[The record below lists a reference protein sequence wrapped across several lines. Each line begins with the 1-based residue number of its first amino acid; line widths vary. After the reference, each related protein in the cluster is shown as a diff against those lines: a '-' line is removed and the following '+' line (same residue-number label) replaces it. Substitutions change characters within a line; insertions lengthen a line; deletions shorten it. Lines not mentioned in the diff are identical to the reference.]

1 MCINFTKV
9 KRIFII
15 ITIIFTFLACSS
27 NEKSIDVSK
36 SSIKVYKEKINFYN
50 DKNLNKKEKEFF
62 NILEIDKYA
71 SLCGNKKEYL
81 IIKNMEYSKKKS
93 YLIKDLFYKYTY
105 NLSNSCLNQKNFK
118 SKLRKLKKNN
128 QFYETY
134 NIRINKKQLLKEY
147 DDSSISISK
156 ILKKYTP
163 THPYFFKLINK
174 LNDKSLNKKQLYLLR
189 VNIERLKLL
198 KDYKSNSFIQL
209 NIPSYDFKFYENSK
223 LIKSFGTV
231 VGAYSSQTPILSS
244 KLSHFIINPTWNIPD
259 SIAASSVIPKS
270 LKDKNYLKKKN
281 IVIRKNYNLSSREYK
296 FEDINWRKYLKKNV
310 RYIPYKFIQLPSSS
324 NGMGRVKFLFKNSY
338 AVYMHDTIGS
348 WRFKINKE
356 KIRVISHG
364 CIRLEHP
371 LSLIKHISANYT
383 RKSYVSVKRSYDKEL
398 TKTIFLS
405 KYLPI
410 HITYLTVGIKNNKL
424 FFYKDIY
431 LYDKIQKLNFNN

>member
-1 MCINFTKV
+1 
-9 KRIFII
+9 
-15 ITIIFTFLACSS
+15 
-27 NEKSIDVSK
+27 
-36 SSIKVYKEKINFYN
+36 
-50 DKNLNKKEKEFF
+50 
-62 NILEIDKYA
+62 
-71 SLCGNKKEYL
+71 
-81 IIKNMEYSKKKS
+81 
-93 YLIKDLFYKYTY
+93 
-105 NLSNSCLNQKNFK
+105 
-118 SKLRKLKKNN
+118 
-128 QFYETY
+128 
-134 NIRINKKQLLKEY
+134 
-147 DDSSISISK
+147 
-156 ILKKYTP
+156 LKKYTP

-231 VGAYSSQTPILSS
+231 IGAYSSQTPILSS

-281 IVIRKNYNLSSREYK
+281 IVIRKNYNLSSKEYK
-296 FEDINWRKYLKKNV
+296 FEDINWKKYLKKNV

-371 LSLIKHISANYT
+371 LSLVKHISTNYT
-383 RKSYVSVKRSYDKEL
+383 RKSYRSVKRSYDKEL
-398 TKTIFLS
+398 TKTISLS

-410 HITYLTVGIKNNKL
+410 HITYLTVVIKNNKL